1 VKTAADYL
9 EHADGFERMAAE
21 ATDPAL
27 KKALSKQAEAYRRL
41 AEKHARDDGFP
52 LSGTSPR
59 LCR

>member
-9 EHADGFERMAAE
+9 EHADEFERMAAA

-27 KKALSKQAEAYRRL
+27 KEALTKQAKAYRKL
-41 AEKHARDDGFP
+41 AEKHAKDDGFP

-59 LCR
+59 G